1 MFVREMKCSEINK
14 GLPLGS
20 PLFVSLLLMLYACW
34 R

>member
-20 PLFVSLLLMLYACW
+20 PLCVSLVFML
-34 R
+34 